1 MTDEIE
7 NLLKIAISKTGI
19 PREELLKL
27 VHSDFK
33 KGELPKFMRLANIRF
48 ADELIEEIT
57 EEVKDDLKQSRK
69 DFQKSVNDTFRI
81 ILYNLVR
88 SSLTRDRLSL
98 SGSNKSYNKNTP
110 YNKVF
115 FTHNSVKVSLN
126 ALKPY
131 LNLTSGNTY
140 QNTVNSYAP
149 NELFQLKLIPL
160 IYSVYEEY
168 NENTELIVI
177 QDKVNKDYEKIIY
190 TKKELEEFNN
200 RIKDNKHIMR
210 RTSSLRLERTY
221 IEDLEQ
227 LIKINDALKDATFAL
242 KAPIKRIYSRG
253 HVMMGGRLYTP
264 LANLPD
270 RRARIRINTLF
281 NGNPVAEVDLKANH
295 PSMLYA
301 LRHGKQLPREFYQ
314 IISDE
319 SGVSRDKVK
328 WLIMKMIGAENKVV
342 SIAIKINKK
351 DYSKSKFMMSE
362 DEKIAVQKTTEKLFP
377 GLCADFYQDK
387 GVVMQALE
395 GDILLDAMCDLID
408 KGILSLPIYDALYVE
423 QQFINEAEKALK
435 ASWKKNVGVD
445 FEPFVDVDT
454 P

>member
-1 MTDEIE
+1 MYDEIE
-7 NLLKIAISKTGI
+7 NLLKIAIVKTGI
-19 PREELLKL
+19 PRQELLKL
-27 VHSDFK
+27 VSSDFK
-33 KGELPKFMRLANIRF
+33 KGELPKFMRLANIHF
-48 ADELIEEIT
+48 ATELINEIKR
-57 EEVKDDLKQSRK
+57 EVQANFEGLRSDLR
-69 DFQKSVNDTFRI
+69 DRVEDTFRI

-88 SSLTRDRLSL
+88 CSLTRERLSL
-98 SGSNKSYNKNTP
+98 AGSKEAYEGESYYREIYFTRKSVVTCIK
-110 YNKVF
+110 
-115 FTHNSVKVSLN
+115 
-126 ALKPY
+126 ALESY
-131 LNLTSGNTY
+131 LNLTPGSTY
-140 QNTVNSYAP
+140 KNEVNSYSP
-149 NELFQLKLIPL
+149 NELFQLRLIPL
-160 IYSVYEEY
+160 IYLVYEEY
-168 NENTELIVI
+168 NEDTELIII
-177 QDKVNKDYEKIIY
+177 QDKDDKDYKKSIY
-190 TKKELEEFNN
+190 KKKKELEKTNTRN
-200 RIKDNKHIMR
+200 KDSKHIMR
-210 RTSSLRLERTY
+210 VRSSELERTY

-227 LIKINDALKDATFAL
+227 LVKINDALKDATFAL

-328 WLIMKMIGAENKVV
+328 WLIMKMIGAKNKVV

-362 DEKIAVQKTTEKLFP
+362 DEKMAVQKTTEKLFP
-377 GLCADFYQDK
+377 GLCADFYQDM
-387 GVVMQALE
+387 GVVMQAME